1 MKTFAEILADLR
13 AAITDLTTAE
23 NTEQIAGIAKSLDTL
38 EDAHRSAE
46 EEAKSAKENL
56 VKYVKEYAFKK
67 PSQDNTGIEPPVSIE
82 DAFENAT
89 NDIIEKRGK
98 KQS

>member
-1 MKTFAEILADLR
+1 MKTFAEILAELR
-13 AAITDLTTAE
+13 AEIVELTTAE
-23 NTEQIAGIAKSLDTL
+23 NTEKIAGISKSLDTL
-38 EDAHRSAE
+38 EGVHKNAE

-56 VKYVKEYAFKK
+56 VKYVKEYALKK
-67 PSQDNTGIEPPVSIE
+67 PSQDITGIETPVSIE

-98 KQS
+98 KQ